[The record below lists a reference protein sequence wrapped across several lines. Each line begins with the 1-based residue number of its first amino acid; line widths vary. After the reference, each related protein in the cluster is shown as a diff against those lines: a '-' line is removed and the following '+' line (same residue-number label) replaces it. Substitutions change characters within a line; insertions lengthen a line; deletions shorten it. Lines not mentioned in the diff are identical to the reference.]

1 MFHSREDLVR
11 GGWLV
16 VVVVLSPLEAERLYR
31 YYFVFVVSIF
41 EIKV

>member
-11 GGWLV
+11 GGW
-16 VVVVLSPLEAERLYR
+16 VVVLSPLEAERLYR